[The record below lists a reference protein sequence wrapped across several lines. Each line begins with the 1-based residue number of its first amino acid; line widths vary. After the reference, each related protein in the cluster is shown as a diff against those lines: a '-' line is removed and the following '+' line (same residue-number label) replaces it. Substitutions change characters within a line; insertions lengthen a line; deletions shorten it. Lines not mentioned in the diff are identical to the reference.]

1 MATSDMSLGG
11 GAGFG
16 AGYTPIRFA
25 PLVSLTGPVMAP
37 ATPAAPEAA
46 APMLRLPM
54 VADQGGGYETP
65 QRTDAAFQN
74 LQPIGDRLATPEGRA
89 AEFQNLSR
97 AMTALMSPM
106 TTIPSLA
113 LTGKTPMELMAQAM
127 GMGGGQA
134 GQGTPAAPFGG
145 LLQSL
150 QNFLFGSQQESVPL
164 GGSSAGGLAS
174 QGPGMGFAAFNDA
187 VNAAM
192 SGGASAEMAD
202 AAGRA
207 ALGLVSQG
215 MDPASAVALASMTA
229 LGQVG
234 PEMPAGMG
242 GAPSTPAGMPGL
254 SRNQLDMTAPVA
266 PQAAQ
271 TFGLGQPGQIESS
284 TQMGGIG
291 GADSPF
297 GGFTGGD
304 WGPGDTPGGYD
315 TNTGAYS
322 DSTGFE

>member
-54 VADQGGGYETP
+54 MADQGGGYETP
-65 QRTDAAFQN
+65 QRTDAAFEN
-74 LQPIGDRLATPEGRA
+74 LQPIGDRLETPEGRA

-134 GQGTPAAPFGG
+134 VQGTPAAPFGG
-145 LLQSL
+145 FLQGLQNLRDSFARNVFGPEEVPLFETRAPLEQATPVSAGDIQLQDLASSLGISLPEAAAILGGQAATAPAGPAVYAWHGYVWAAERKLFLRQRFWWNFWSNRRVWFLWVCCGCKRRPSAVLRQPASL
-150 QNFLFGSQQESVPL
+150 QWPRWSINEH
-164 GGSSAGGLAS
+164 
-174 QGPGMGFAAFNDA
+174 
-187 VNAAM
+187 
-192 SGGASAEMAD
+192 
-202 AAGRA
+202 
-207 ALGLVSQG
+207 
-215 MDPASAVALASMTA
+215 
-229 LGQVG
+229 
-234 PEMPAGMG
+234 
-242 GAPSTPAGMPGL
+242 
-254 SRNQLDMTAPVA
+254 
-266 PQAAQ
+266 
-271 TFGLGQPGQIESS
+271 
-284 TQMGGIG
+284 
-291 GADSPF
+291 
-297 GGFTGGD
+297 
-304 WGPGDTPGGYD
+304 
-315 TNTGAYS
+315 
-322 DSTGFE
+322 

>member
-54 VADQGGGYETP
+54 MADQGGGYETP

-74 LQPIGDRLATPEGRA
+74 LQPIGDRLETPEGRA

-134 GQGTPAAPFGG
+134 VQGTPAAPFGG
-145 LLQSL
+145 FLQGL
-150 QNFLFGSQQESVPL
+150 QNLRDSFARNVFGQEEVPL
-164 GGSSAGGLAS
+164 FETRAPLEQATPVSAGDIQLQDLAS
-174 QGPGMGFAAFNDA
+174 SLGISLPEAAAILGGQAATAPAGP
-187 VNAAM
+187 
-192 SGGASAEMAD
+192 
-202 AAGRA
+202 
-207 ALGLVSQG
+207 VSTLG
-215 MDPASAVALASMTA
+215 MDMFGPQSESSYSGSDFGGYGGGTA
-229 LGQVG
+229 G
-234 PEMPAGMG
+234 ET
-242 GAPSTPAGMPGL
+242 GAPG
-254 SRNQLDMTAPVA
+254 
-266 PQAAQ
+266 
-271 TFGLGQPGQIESS
+271 ESS
-284 TQMGGIG
+284 YGL
-291 GADSPF
+291 DR
-297 GGFTGGD
+297 
-304 WGPGDTPGGYD
+304 
-315 TNTGAYS
+315 
-322 DSTGFE
+322 